1 MRKNKRPTRTELK
14 EYITNLE
21 KLLFLSNVSLT
32 DVKTTFQLVSNNLSF
47 EFKSQLAKN
56 IALISFSEEPDIKSN
71 YDKASRIKYFIN

>member
-71 YDKASRIKYFIN
+71 YDKASRIKDFIN

>member
-56 IALISFSEEPDIKSN
+56 IALISFSEAPDIKSN
-71 YDKASRIKYFIN
+71 YDKASRIKDFIN

>member
-32 DVKTTFQLVSNNLSF
+32 DIKTAFQLVSNNLSF

-71 YDKASRIKYFIN
+71 YDKASRIKDFIN